1 MFLLFICGTY
11 SQHSSPAPPQPR
23 HIWGA
28 GEEGNV
34 THGPQ
39 KQHPWGTRAS
49 PSTAVGSQPQ
59 LGARTGGPR
68 GSMLA
73 IQGVMGTWWPWGQ
86 MNPCPSSHPVAESH
100 SQRVGCQV
108 RLGSISF
115 SVGAGKATG
124 SIRWHRCPQ
133 GHRAT
138 ATPWHGPRCSRCPQA
153 GPSRGPRRAGGRCRG
168 ISGSLCRCQ
177 SH

>member
-73 IQGVMGTWWPWGQ
+73 IQGVMGTRWPWGQ

-115 SVGAGKATG
+115 FSGCWQSHQVDSVAQVSPRAQSHRHTPARPPVLPVSPGRALPG
-124 SIRWHRCPQ
+124 SP
-133 GHRAT
+133 
-138 ATPWHGPRCSRCPQA
+138 
-153 GPSRGPRRAGGRCRG
+153 AGGWQVQG
-168 ISGSLCRCQ
+168 D
-177 SH
+177 